1 MKRGA
6 EKRVRK
12 HIDKKREEYIGDMTK
27 QTDDLQKQ
35 IRCFRR
41 IMKAGGDKERA
52 VYEKEY
58 LKTPY
63 KCYGTSLPFTDS
75 VAKEFRKQNEEAG
88 QEYILTLARTLFTSE
103 YHDEKKLGLRLLQF
117 YPRYLDFS
125 AMPLLEEMLLQS
137 PTWDL
142 VDDIS
147 IHLVG
152 SVLEKDR
159 IAYRYLKKWSR
170 SGNFWMRRASLISPI
185 FLFRKGRGATQLFYT
200 LAEKML
206 EEKEFFIRKAMGW
219 GLREIAKADPD
230 EAFGFL
236 MKIKGRAS
244 GLTLREGAKRL
255 PEKMKAQVMGK
266 QM

>member
-1 MKRGA
+1 
-6 EKRVRK
+6 
-12 HIDKKREEYIGDMTK
+12 MTK
-27 QTDDLQKQ
+27 QTDAIEKQ
-35 IRCFRR
+35 IARFRK

-52 VYEKEY
+52 VFEKSY
-58 LKTPY
+58 LKSPY
-63 KCYGTSLPFTDS
+63 KCFGTSLPFTDR
-75 VAKEFRKQNEEAG
+75 VAKDFMKMNSEAG
-88 QEYILTLARTLFTSE
+88 REYILSLARSLFASE
-103 YHDEKKLGLRLLQF
+103 YHDEKRLGLRLLQF
-117 YPRYLDFS
+117 YPDYLDLS

-152 SVLEKDR
+152 TVLEKDR
-159 IAYRYLKKWSR
+159 KAYRYLKKWSR
-170 SGNFWMRRASLISPI
+170 SENFWMRRASLISPI
-185 FLFRKGRGATQLFYT
+185 LLFRKGRGDTGLFYT
-200 LAEKML
+200 FAERML

-230 EAFGFL
+230 EAFRFL

-255 PEKMKAQVMGK
+255 PEALKARVLG
-266 QM
+266 

>member
-1 MKRGA
+1 LSDIH
-6 EKRVRK
+6 RK
-12 HIDKKREEYIGDMTK
+12 TGVKNKETAGDTAKK
-27 QTDDLQKQ
+27 TDAIQAQLA
-35 IRCFRR
+35 RFRK

-52 VYEKEY
+52 VFEKAY

-63 KCYGTSLPFTDS
+63 KCFGTSLPFTDR
-75 VAKEFRKQNEEAG
+75 VAKEFRKQNEEASR
-88 QEYILTLARTLFTSE
+88 EYIVTLARKLFASE
-103 YHDEKKLGLRLLQF
+103 YHDEKRLGLRLLQF
-117 YPRYLDFS
+117 YPRYLDLS
-125 AMPLLEEMLLQS
+125 VMPLLEEMLLQS

-152 SVLEKDR
+152 TVLEEDR
-159 IAYRYLKKWSR
+159 KAYRYLKKWSR

-185 FLFRKGRGATQLFYT
+185 LLFRKGRGDPQLFYT
-200 LAEKML
+200 FAERML

-236 MKIKGRAS
+236 MRIKGRVS

-255 PEKMKAQVMGK
+255 PEELKKQVLRKKM
-266 QM
+266 

>member
-1 MKRGA
+1 MG
-6 EKRVRK
+6 
-12 HIDKKREEYIGDMTK
+12 H
-27 QTDDLQKQ
+27 
-35 IRCFRR
+35 
-41 IMKAGGDKERA
+41 
-52 VYEKEY
+52 
-58 LKTPY
+58 
-63 KCYGTSLPFTDS
+63 LPFTDK
-75 VAKEFRKQNEEAG
+75 VAKEFKRENESASK
-88 QEYILTLARTLFTSE
+88 EYVCALAKSLFASE
-103 YHDEKKLGLRLLQF
+103 YHDEKRLGLTLLQF
-117 YPRYLDFS
+117 YSYHLDLS

-152 SVLEKDR
+152 TVLEKDR
-159 IAYRYLKKWSR
+159 KAYRYLKRWS
-170 SGNFWMRRASLISPI
+170 SSENFWIRRASLISPI
-185 FLFRKGRGATQLFYT
+185 LLFRKGRGDTRLFYT
-200 LAEKML
+200 FAERML

-255 PEKMKAQVMGK
+255 PEKMKAQVIGK

>member
-1 MKRGA
+1 MDA
-6 EKRVRK
+6 ALIEKS
-12 HIDKKREEYIGDMTK
+12 
-27 QTDDLQKQ
+27 DDLQKQ
-35 IRCFRR
+35 LRRFRK

-52 VYEKEY
+52 VFEKAY

-63 KCYGTSLPFTDS
+63 KCFGTSLPFVDRI
-75 VAKEFRKQNEEAG
+75 AKEFRKQNEEAG
-88 QEYILTLARTLFTSE
+88 REYILSLARELFTSE

-117 YPRYLDFS
+117 YPHHLDLS
-125 AMPLLEEMLLQS
+125 VMPLLEEMLLQS

-152 SVLEKDR
+152 TILEKDR
-159 IAYRYLKKWSR
+159 KAYRYLKKWSR
-170 SGNFWMRRASLISPI
+170 SRNFWMRRASLISPI
-185 FLFRKGRGATQLFYT
+185 LLFRKGRGDAGLFYT
-200 LAEKML
+200 FAERML
-206 EEKEFFIRKAMGW
+206 EEKEFFIRKAIGW
-219 GLREIAKADPD
+219 GLREIEKADPD

-255 PEKMKAQVMGK
+255 PEQLKAQVLGTV
-266 QM
+266 

>member
-1 MKRGA
+1 MKNKETAGDTAKKTDAIQAQLARF
-6 EKRVRK
+6 RK
-12 HIDKKREEYIGDMTK
+12 
-27 QTDDLQKQ
+27 
-35 IRCFRR
+35 

-52 VYEKEY
+52 VFEKAY

-63 KCYGTSLPFTDS
+63 KCFGTSLPFTDR
-75 VAKEFRKQNEEAG
+75 VAKEFRKQNEEASR
-88 QEYILTLARTLFTSE
+88 EYIVTLARKLFASE
-103 YHDEKKLGLRLLQF
+103 YHDEKRLGLRLLQF
-117 YPRYLDFS
+117 YPRYLDLS
-125 AMPLLEEMLLQS
+125 VMPLLEEMLLQS

-152 SVLEKDR
+152 TVLEEDR
-159 IAYRYLKKWSR
+159 KAYRYLKKWSR

-185 FLFRKGRGATQLFYT
+185 LLFRKGRGDPQLFYT
-200 LAEKML
+200 FAERML

-236 MKIKGRAS
+236 MRIKGRVS

-255 PEKMKAQVMGK
+255 PEELKKQVLRKKM
-266 QM
+266 